1 MLITSEVK
9 MQTNNLVEMHGISKK
24 FSGVQALDNIS
35 FNLLPGEVHV
45 LLGENGAGKS
55 TLMKILSGIYQPSAG
70 EIVIGD
76 QRYSTLTPKLAK
88 EHNISII
95 HQELSV
101 INELSISENIF
112 VGKLPEKKRL
122 GVSYID
128 YKYMKT
134 ATTELLKRVGLDK
147 DPSTIVEELRISE
160 KQLVEIAKALADNS
174 KILIMDEPTSSLTID
189 ETNSL
194 FKIIKQ
200 LKDDGVG
207 IIYIS
212 HKLKEIKDI
221 GHRITVLKDGCYV
234 GTELVK
240 NVEIP
245 DMVRMMVGRELQEK
259 YLSPHK
265 TNEVAEKEIIFEVE
279 HITREA
285 GVVKDVSFKLHKGEV
300 LGFAGLIGAGR
311 TELMNTIYGA
321 DKKKSGTVKL
331 NGKTLKIKTPYDA
344 IKAGMAYIT
353 ENRRE
358 TGFFHNFEIWK
369 NISQG
374 KLLKDSKWNGVWGM
388 LNQKQEMAWAEEQKK
403 VLNIK
408 CSNVDQ
414 NIMELSGGNQQ
425 KVIISRSLK
434 AEADLFIF
442 DEPTKGIDVGAKS
455 EIYKIM
461 RDLANNGKGIIIV
474 SSELPELLVN
484 CDRII
489 VFNDGE
495 IRGILNNDEATEESI
510 MMLATSSK
518 SNS

>member
-1 MLITSEVK
+1 
-9 MQTNNLVEMHGISKK
+9 MQTNYLVEMFGITKS
-24 FSGVQALDNIS
+24 FSGVKALDAIN
-35 FNLLPGEVHV
+35 FNLVPGEVHV

-55 TLMKILSGIYQPSAG
+55 TLMKILSGVYQPSAG
-70 EIVIGD
+70 KMVVGD
-76 QRYSTLTPKLAK
+76 KKYSTLTPKLAK

-101 INELSISENIF
+101 INELSIAENIF
-112 VGKLPEKKRL
+112 VGKLPEKKRF
-122 GVSYID
+122 GFSYID
-128 YKYMKT
+128 YEYMKT
-134 ATTELLKRVGLDK
+134 ATTELLKRVGLHK

-160 KQLVEIAKALADNS
+160 KQLVEIAKALADNA
-174 KILIMDEPTSSLTID
+174 KVLIMDEPTSSLTEE
-189 ETNSL
+189 ETHSL

-200 LKDDGVG
+200 LKAEGVG

-212 HKLKEIKDI
+212 HKLKEIKEI

-234 GTELVK
+234 GTELVE

-245 DMVRMMVGRELQEK
+245 DMVRMMVGRDLQDK

-265 TNEVAEKEIIFEVE
+265 TNKKVEKEIIFEVE
-279 HITREA
+279 HMTQEA
-285 GVVKDVSFKLHKGEV
+285 GMVKDVSFKLHKGEI
-300 LGFAGLIGAGR
+300 LGFAGLIGSGR
-311 TELMNTIYGA
+311 TELMNTIFGV

-344 IKAGMAYIT
+344 IKEGMAYIT

-374 KLLKDSKWNGVWGM
+374 KLLKDSKCKGIWGM
-388 LNQKQEMAWAEEQKK
+388 LQHKQEMVWAEEQKK

-408 CSNVDQ
+408 CNNVEQ

-434 AEADLFIF
+434 AEANLFIF

-461 RDLANNGKGIIIV
+461 RDLAENGKGIIMV
-474 SSELPELLVN
+474 SSELLELLAN

-495 IRGILNNDEATEESI
+495 ISGILNNDEATEESI

-518 SNS
+518 SNN